1 MWITSVIILFYR
13 KNYNL
18 GLLKTAAEGGG
29 KLLFFPRLFPGS
41 FLCDIQFFE
50 DHIDI
55 STQFAI
61 RHKVFFDFIHTVHD
75 RGVVSFAQKP
85 RHLVQGR
92 VGVFAADIHDDLSG

>member
-55 STQFAI
+55 ST
-61 RHKVFFDFIHTVHD
+61 
-75 RGVVSFAQKP
+75 
-85 RHLVQGR
+85 
-92 VGVFAADIHDDLSG
+92 